1 MTRYEAAMVFA
12 RTLARLE
19 SLVADEVARTNAG
32 LREDVTADVL
42 ADIEAAKAELV
53 ALIKDELANLD
64 IPVQEKLL
72 RKSLWSSQLKL
83 PKLMTLFSNV

>member
-53 ALIKDELANLD
+53 ALIKEELATGYSCPRK
-64 IPVQEKLL
+64 IIEKIVVE
-72 RKSLWSSQLKL
+72 QPMKL
-83 PKLMTLFSNV
+83 PKPMTLFSNV